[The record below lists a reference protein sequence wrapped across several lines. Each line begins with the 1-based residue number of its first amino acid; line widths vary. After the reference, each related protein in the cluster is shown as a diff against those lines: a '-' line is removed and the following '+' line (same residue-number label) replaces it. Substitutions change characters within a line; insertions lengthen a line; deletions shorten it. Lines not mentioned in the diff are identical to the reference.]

1 MKDIN
6 NFKGKNNILLISI
19 ICLVVILNKIGT
31 SIEVITLYIKA
42 MTSLTNDIASFIG
55 AISILRLAILKLN
68 QIDLK

>member
-55 AISILRLAILKLN
+55 AITILRLAILKLN